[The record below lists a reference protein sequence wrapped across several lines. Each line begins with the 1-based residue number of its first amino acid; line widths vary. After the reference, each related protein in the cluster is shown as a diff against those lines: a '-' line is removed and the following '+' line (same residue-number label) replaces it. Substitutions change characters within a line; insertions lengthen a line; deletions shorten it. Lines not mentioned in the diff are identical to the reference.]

1 MWNNN
6 VPIDRDV
13 RKCIGTI
20 SNYKRLEEHLNHPSL
35 QDIKEGT
42 ASQLIN
48 WTCTSKWFNYNGHD
62 EATSS
67 QHCKDTAW
75 KIRCFTK
82 TLPTLDI
89 LNRKFPKLINNVCC
103 VNRSTEETNDHIWL
117 CPELDQT
124 IRTDSELPYQNF
136 EPVSRQIIAMHF
148 R

>member
-13 RKCIGTI
+13 RKCI
-20 SNYKRLEEHLNHPSL
+20 EA
-35 QDIKEGT
+35 T

-82 TLPTLDI
+82 TLTTLDI

-103 VNRSTEETNDHIWL
+103 INRRRKPTTTYGYVLNLIKLSAQIANSLIKILNQSVDKSSL
-117 CPELDQT
+117 C
-124 IRTDSELPYQNF
+124 ISDSGKY
-136 EPVSRQIIAMHF
+136 
-148 R
+148 